1 MATKK
6 RKAKVSR
13 KTTETDITLEFTL
26 DGGGRAEI
34 NSGIPFFDH
43 MLELFTRHGLFDLEL
58 SAKGDIEVDFHHTVE
73 DVGLSLGGALK
84 KALGDKKGIRRYG
97 RSDVPMMDSLPTV
110 VLDLSGRPF
119 FKLNLPEKMAPIS
132 KGKGKGKAEELNSL
146 LSRQISKEFD
156 MGLAREFITAFSN
169 EAGVDIHVTLHY
181 GDNLHHAIEAVFK
194 ALGRALR
201 EAVEIDPRLKGV
213 MSTKGKL

>member
-1 MATKK
+1 MPAKK
-6 RKAKVSR
+6 RKAKVKR

-26 DGGGRAEI
+26 DGGGSAEVS
-34 NSGIPFFDH
+34 SGIPFFDH
-43 MLELFTRHGLFDLEL
+43 MLELFTRHGLFDLKL
-58 SAKGDIEVDFHHTVE
+58 DAKGDTDVDFHHTVE
-73 DVGLSLGGALK
+73 DVGLCLGGALK

-110 VLDLSGRPF
+110 VLDLSNRPF
-119 FKLNLPEKMAPIS
+119 FKLNLPERLAPLT
-132 KGKGKGKAEELNSL
+132 KGKAEELNSL
-146 LSRQISKEFD
+146 LARQISSVFD
-156 MGLAREFITAFSN
+156 MALAREFLTAFAN
-169 EAGVDIHVTLHY
+169 EAGVDLHVTLHY
-181 GDNLHHAIEAVFK
+181 GENLHHAIEAIFK